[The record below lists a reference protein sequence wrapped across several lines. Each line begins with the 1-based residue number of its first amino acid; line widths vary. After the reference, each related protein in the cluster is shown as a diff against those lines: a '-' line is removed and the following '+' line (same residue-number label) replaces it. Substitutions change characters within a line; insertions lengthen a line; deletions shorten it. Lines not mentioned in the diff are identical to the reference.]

1 MVERNLHA
9 EALGILS
16 DHLGAFVVRLVEA
29 PFAGQDPVG
38 RVNQPLAAEVQQD
51 VVRGDEVDIVVQ
63 LGEDVGF
70 DVDKVI
76 VVELVALGQVH

>member
-1 MVERNLHA
+1 
-9 EALGILS
+9 
-16 DHLGAFVVRLVEA
+16 
-29 PFAGQDPVG
+29 
-38 RVNQPLAAEVQQD
+38 
-51 VVRGDEVDIVVQ
+51 VDIVVQ